1 MLAART
7 LVFDLDG
14 TLVDTVPDLVAALN
28 RLMAGRDLPPFT
40 RLEVAAMVGDGAAAL
55 IQRAFAARA
64 RQPDAAALDEF
75 LADYGANAAR
85 DSRAYPGVDATLSLL
100 AGHGWRLAICTNKP
114 EAHARRLLVAL
125 GLDHYFAA
133 IGGGD
138 SFPTRKPDPAHLLA
152 TIAAAGGTVAS
163 ALLAGDHRNDVTA
176 AAGAGIPCIF
186 AAWGYGLP
194 SMAEGAAAVATRF
207 TELPDLAERLR
218 PAPHAP

>member
-1 MLAART
+1 MLEART

-14 TLVDTVPDLVAALN
+14 TLVDTVPDLAAALN
-28 RLMAGRDLPPFT
+28 RLMASRGLPPFT
-40 RLEVAAMVGDGAAAL
+40 HSEVAGMLGDGAAAL
-55 IQRAFAARA
+55 VRRAFAARA
-64 RQPDAAALDEF
+64 RPSDTAALDEF

-85 DSRAYPGVDATLSLL
+85 ESRAYPGVDATLSLL
-100 AGHGWRLAICTNKP
+100 AAHGWRLAICTNKP
-114 EAHARRLLVAL
+114 EAHARGLLAAL

-186 AAWGYGLP
+186 AAWGYGAP
-194 SMAEGAAAVATRF
+194 PIAKDAAVVASRF
-207 TELPDLAERLR
+207 TEVPDLAERLR
-218 PAPHAP
+218 PAPRAS